1 MEHRASFHVFVLVV
15 ALPVGAVARFSFTT
29 ASASEPTSSRSLR
42 LN

>member
-29 ASASEPTSSRSLR
+29 ASEPTSSRSLR